1 MTAWNSTDNIL
12 AEVEGRVKAQ
22 SSKAVGADLSQ
33 VSGRSA
39 KALAST
45 AETKKHTTTS
55 KGRKRQVE
63 PTDYEP
69 KAAQDIEEDVEIVES
84 PFAPMVPIPASIR
97 ATLMEE

>member
-12 AEVEGRVKAQ
+12 AEVECRVKAQ
-22 SSKAVGADLSQ
+22 SSKAVGAGRSQ

-45 AETKKHTTTS
+45 AKKKKQTTTS

-63 PTDYEP
+63 PTDYKP
-69 KAAQDIEEDVEIVES
+69 KAAQDVEEDIEIVES
-84 PFAPMVPIPASIR
+84 PFAPMVPIPASMT
-97 ATLMEE
+97 ATLIEE